1 MGKGMGRDE
10 DDRGAEGGEDTR
22 GGRGRGGGGETG
34 GGGGGGGGGDEG
46 GGGEEEYEG
55 VQDARGRGTGM
66 GGQMRGERKSGEGS
80 PKFFTVY
87 RFRTGSTAIL
97 TILAIISNYR
107 YQLISSDRPNY

>member
-1 MGKGMGRDE
+1 MGKGMERDE
-10 DDRGAEGGEDTR
+10 DDRGAEWREDTR
-22 GGRGRGGGGETG
+22 GGRGRWRGAES
-34 GGGGGGGGGDEG
+34 GDVSG
-46 GGGEEEYEG
+46 WGEEEYDG